1 MQRRKHKSSKKED
14 TMSSYIT
21 NTDYNSS
28 TGFFEITSTNADG
41 TTSTQN
47 VNFSTMCM
55 MFSLNSLNAQDE
67 VFTTQFQEAQE
78 QVNTMTMIND
88 CMQMLNTYADIAAN
102 ADGDSIR
109 LDGMVAC
116 DLLAN
121 SLLIPM
127 TGDLETL
134 TITDENG
141 LTFCVYY
148 EKGSDAEKWLTV
160 YMPALVSSGLIQDGG
175 IGIDCSFNEDQ
186 LSATMENLQS
196 AQSTVSSQNEQ
207 QMLITNDAASK
218 RTSILQM
225 AQSLMQAAADSRKSA
240 AQS

>member
-1 MQRRKHKSSKKED
+1 
-14 TMSSYIT
+14 MSSYIT
-21 NTDYNSS
+21 NTDYNSN

-67 VFTTQFQEAQE
+67 VFAAQFAEAQE

-88 CMQMLNTYADIAAN
+88 CMQMLNTYNPVEGDELKSLN
-102 ADGDSIR
+102 AEDMEAWKNIYYPN
-109 LDGMVAC
+109 LVQ
-116 DLLAN
+116 
-121 SLLIPM
+121 
-127 TGDLETL
+127 TG
-134 TITDENG
+134 
-141 LTFCVYY
+141 
-148 EKGSDAEKWLTV
+148 
-160 YMPALVSSGLIQDGG
+160 LVQDGSNPDPAYG
-175 IGIDCSFNEDQ
+175 IGNDGKFHQDELDNF
-186 LSATMENLQS
+186 MENLQS

>member
-1 MQRRKHKSSKKED
+1 
-14 TMSSYIT
+14 MSSYIT
-21 NTDYNSS
+21 NTDYNSN

-78 QVNTMTMIND
+78 QVNTMTLIND
-88 CMQMLNTYADIAAN
+88 CLQMFNTYNPVPEDET
-102 ADGDSIR
+102 S
-109 LDGMVAC
+109 
-116 DLLAN
+116 
-121 SLLIPM
+121 
-127 TGDLETL
+127 TL
-134 TITDENG
+134 TSDDMATWMNVYRPNLIDTGLVDDSYCIGTDG
-141 LTFCVYY
+141 
-148 EKGSDAEKWLTV
+148 A
-160 YMPALVSSGLIQDGG
+160 
-175 IGIDCSFNEDQ
+175 FNQEELDKF
-186 LSATMENLQS
+186 MENLQS